1 MKSQIKTLARIIF
14 TLLASPLWLVYRGFS
29 IIGNQDSVF
38 QSVSQLLSLV
48 PGKPGIY
55 LRASFYSLACPDTSS
70 EISIGF
76 LTVLSHWD
84 TTIERGV
91 YVGPQCNIGKCFI
104 GENTLLGSGV
114 HVLSGSKQHEFNDPQ
129 RPIQEQGGTF
139 TKIRIGRDCWLGNT
153 SVVMSDIGDHS
164 VVAAGAVVTR
174 AIPPGCIVAG
184 NPANKVR
191 SRFSEQPS
199 GSQGENAN

>member
-1 MKSQIKTLARIIF
+1 M
-14 TLLASPLWLVYRGFS
+14 
-29 IIGNQDSVF
+29 F

-91 YVGPQCNIGKCFI
+91 YVGPQCNIGKCSI

-129 RPIQEQGGTF
+129 RLIQEQGGTF

-164 VVAAGAVVTR
+164 IVAAGAVVTR
-174 AIPPGCIVAG
+174 ETPPGCIVAG
-184 NPANKVR
+184 NPAKKVR

-199 GSQGENAN
+199 GTQGENAN

>member
-55 LRASFYSLACPDTSS
+55 LRASFYSLACPNTSS

-153 SVVMSDIGDHS
+153 SIVMSDIGDHS
-164 VVAAGAVVTR
+164 IVAAGAVVTR
-174 AIPPGCIVAG
+174 ATPPGCIVAG
-184 NPANKVR
+184 NPAKKVR

-199 GSQGENAN
+199 GSQGENEN

>member
-153 SVVMSDIGDHS
+153 SIVMSDIGDHS
-164 VVAAGAVVTR
+164 IVAAGAVVTK
-174 AIPPGCIVAG
+174 ATPPGCIVAG
-184 NPANKVR
+184 NPAKKVR

-199 GSQGENAN
+199 GSQGENKN

>member
-153 SVVMSDIGDHS
+153 SIVMSDIGDHS
-164 VVAAGAVVTR
+164 IVAAGAVVTK
-174 AIPPGCIVAG
+174 ATPPGCIVAG
-184 NPANKVR
+184 NPAKKVR

-199 GSQGENAN
+199 GSQRENEN

>member
-1 MKSQIKTLARIIF
+1 MKSQIKAITRMVF
-14 TLLASPLWLVYRGFS
+14 TLLVIPLWLAYRGFS
-29 IIGNQDSVF
+29 LMGNRDSVF
-38 QSVSQLLSLV
+38 QSVSQLLSLI
-48 PGKPGIY
+48 PGKPGTY
-55 LRASFYSLACPDTSS
+55 LRASFYRLACPNTSI

-91 YVGPQCNIGKCFI
+91 YVGPQCNIGKCSI

-114 HVLSGSKQHEFNDPQ
+114 HVLSGSKQHEFDDTD

-139 TKIRIGRDCWLGNT
+139 TKVRIGQDCWLGNT

-164 VVAAGAVVTR
+164 IVAAGSVVTK
-174 AIPPGCIVAG
+174 ATEAGWIVAG
-184 NPANKVR
+184 NPAKKVR
-191 SRFSEQPS
+191 SRFDDQPS
-199 GSQGENAN
+199 GSEREKAN

>member
-76 LTVLSHWD
+76 LTVFSHWD

-164 VVAAGAVVTR
+164 IVAAGAVVTR
-174 AIPPGCIVAG
+174 ATPPGCIVAG
-184 NPANKVR
+184 NPAKKVR
-191 SRFSEQPS
+191 SRFSDQPS
-199 GSQGENAN
+199 GSQGENEN

>member
-164 VVAAGAVVTR
+164 IVAAGAVVTR
-174 AIPPGCIVAG
+174 ATPPGCIVAG
-184 NPANKVR
+184 NPAKKVR
-191 SRFSEQPS
+191 SRFSDQPS
-199 GSQGENAN
+199 GSQGENEN

>member
-55 LRASFYSLACPDTSS
+55 LRASFYSLACPNTSS

-164 VVAAGAVVTR
+164 IVAAGAIVTR
-174 AIPPGCIVAG
+174 ATPPGCIVAG
-184 NPANKVR
+184 NPAKKVR

-199 GSQGENAN
+199 GSQNEN

>member
-153 SVVMSDIGDHS
+153 SIVMSDIGDHS
-164 VVAAGAVVTR
+164 IVAAGAVVTK
-174 AIPPGCIVAG
+174 ATPPGCIVAG
-184 NPANKVR
+184 NPAKKVR

-199 GSQGENAN
+199 GSQGENEN

>member
-55 LRASFYSLACPDTSS
+55 LRASFYSLACPNTSS

-164 VVAAGAVVTR
+164 IVAAGAIVTR
-174 AIPPGCIVAG
+174 ATPPGCIVAG
-184 NPANKVR
+184 NPAKKVR

-199 GSQGENAN
+199 GSQGENEN

>member
-164 VVAAGAVVTR
+164 VVAAGAVVTK
-174 AIPPGCIVAG
+174 ATPPGCIVAG
-184 NPANKVR
+184 NPAKKVR

>member
-1 MKSQIKTLARIIF
+1 MRAQIKTSIRMVS
-14 TLLASPLWLVYRGFS
+14 TLLVLPLWLAYRGLS
-29 IIGNQDSVF
+29 YIGNQDSVF
-38 QSVSQLLSLV
+38 QTASQLLSLI

-104 GENTLLGSGV
+104 GKNTLLGSGV

-153 SVVMSDIGDHS
+153 SVVMNNIGDHS
-164 VVAAGAVVTR
+164 IVAAGAVVTR
-174 AIPPGCIVAG
+174 EIPPGCIVAG
-184 NPANKVR
+184 NPAKKVR

-199 GSQGENAN
+199 GSQGEKAN

>member
-1 MKSQIKTLARIIF
+1 MKPQVKTIARIIF
-14 TLLASPLWLVYRGFS
+14 TLLVSPLWLAYRGFS

-48 PGKPGIY
+48 PGKSGIY

-164 VVAAGAVVTR
+164 IVAAGAVVTKKT
-174 AIPPGCIVAG
+174 PPGTIVAG
-184 NPANKVR
+184 NPAKKVR
-191 SRFSEQPS
+191 SRFSEQPA
-199 GSQGENAN
+199 GSQGEQAN

>member
-164 VVAAGAVVTR
+164 VVAAGDRKSVV
-174 AIPPGCIVAG
+174 
-184 NPANKVR
+184 
-191 SRFSEQPS
+191 
-199 GSQGENAN
+199 

>member
-153 SVVMSDIGDHS
+153 SLVMSDIGDHS
-164 VVAAGAVVTR
+164 IVAAGAVVTR
-174 AIPPGCIVAG
+174 ATPPGCIVAG
-184 NPANKVR
+184 NPAKKVR
-191 SRFSEQPS
+191 SRFSDQPS
-199 GSQGENAN
+199 GSQGENEN

>member
-55 LRASFYSLACPDTSS
+55 LRASFYSLACPNTSS

-164 VVAAGAVVTR
+164 IVAAGAVVTR
-174 AIPPGCIVAG
+174 ATPPGCIVAG
-184 NPANKVR
+184 NPAKKVR

-199 GSQGENAN
+199 GSQGENEN

>member
-184 NPANKVR
+184 NPAKKVR